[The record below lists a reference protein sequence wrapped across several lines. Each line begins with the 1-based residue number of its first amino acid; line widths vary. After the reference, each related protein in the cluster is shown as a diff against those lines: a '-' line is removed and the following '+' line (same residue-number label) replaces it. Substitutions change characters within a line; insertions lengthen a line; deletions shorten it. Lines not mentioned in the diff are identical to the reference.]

1 MKLLTKE
8 LYESYENAK
17 VCYIFKEKFENK
29 YLKDKKFRKI
39 IDNCHYTGESRGTAH
54 SICNLKYSVPKKNPI
69 VFHEGS
75 NYDYQFIIKDLVE
88 EFKKQFTCFGE
99 NTEKC
104 ITFTVP
110 IEREVT
116 RIDKNGQNVTKIYLT
131 YYNLLIAQDLWQV
144 HYQLLSTIFLRLF
157 LELNVNLD
165 TLIKMCNI
173 QN

>member
-1 MKLLTKE
+1 M
-8 LYESYENAK
+8 
-17 VCYIFKEKFENK
+17 
-29 YLKDKKFRKI
+29 
-39 IDNCHYTGESRGTAH
+39 
-54 SICNLKYSVPKKNPI
+54 NLKYSVPKKNPI

-173 QN
+173 EN